1 MKKNFLFF
9 LTGVVAASLFAF
21 TNVADKA
28 EHGQAQVKFI
38 EGFHVFTDSRPTQ
51 NYDSLGVVEIG
62 FITSTQY
69 VPIRNNLIKNAR
81 KEYPDAD
88 GIIIQFDKKGVDKCL
103 VIKFK

>member
-9 LTGVVAASLFAF
+9 LTGFIAASLFAF
-21 TNVADKA
+21 TNVAYKA

-69 VPIRNNLIKNAR
+69 EPIRNNLIKNAR